1 MIFLSL
7 SFFLVRSVQKPKNSH
22 KSVSLLCHNSKGI
35 YHPLIRKFN
44 IQKVLQ
50 LHVLLVFFGPFQALH
65 RLFRRENF
73 CARYP
78 NKNFTL
84 IKKNGKHFMIYR
96 ISWLSY
102 CCFIKSITRY
112 SWLFILNA
120 LINRI
125 NILERRFKFAFPF
138 QIKLSLI
145 AFET

>member
-1 MIFLSL
+1 MVKIILHNKPLIFQPLTLIGLKIDFFKSFFFPCKLNVIFLSL

-35 YHPLIRKFN
+35 YHPLIKKFN

-96 ISWLSY
+96 IS
-102 CCFIKSITRY
+102 
-112 SWLFILNA
+112 
-120 LINRI
+120 
-125 NILERRFKFAFPF
+125 
-138 QIKLSLI
+138 
-145 AFET
+145 